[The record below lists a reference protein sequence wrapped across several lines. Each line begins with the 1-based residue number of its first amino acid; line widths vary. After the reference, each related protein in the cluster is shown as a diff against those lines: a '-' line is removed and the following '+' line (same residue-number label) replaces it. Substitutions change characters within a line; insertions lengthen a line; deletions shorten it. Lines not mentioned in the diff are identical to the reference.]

1 MNEQENGESS
11 KSKKII
17 IGLIVVSVILG
28 IYYFNKPVVVDDKKV
43 DQAKVSDEQPKG
55 ENKEEV
61 GEVKPEVV
69 SEEGKEGEEKKDVSA
84 ETIIESVEVKTGIV
98 KKDIEQ
104 KPVDAMALVNSLIS
118 TPVAVVTM
126 EPKQAA
132 DKAVDYVN
140 KYIVPQEQ
148 KAKVAQVFP
157 EKVTFYRFLMD
168 VAGQQY
174 PSYVSID
181 GKTLL
186 SAKEYNLDKN
196 PNTIDGKEFVNIDN
210 GFQEVKGAEVCKEN
224 GKPIVYFFGSKTC
237 PHCEWELP
245 IVQEVAKLFGD
256 KISYHE
262 NIDSDKDSAILS
274 KFSPQGGIPTLVIGC
289 KYFKIGSGE
298 STGSAKEKQSLLL
311 LINKVLN

>member
-1 MNEQENGESS
+1 
-11 KSKKII
+11 
-17 IGLIVVSVILG
+17 
-28 IYYFNKPVVVDDKKV
+28 
-43 DQAKVSDEQPKG
+43 
-55 ENKEEV
+55 
-61 GEVKPEVV
+61 
-69 SEEGKEGEEKKDVSA
+69 
-84 ETIIESVEVKTGIV
+84 
-98 KKDIEQ
+98 
-104 KPVDAMALVNSLIS
+104 
-118 TPVAVVTM
+118 
-126 EPKQAA
+126 
-132 DKAVDYVN
+132 
-140 KYIVPQEQ
+140 
-148 KAKVAQVFP
+148 
-157 EKVTFYRFLMD
+157 MD

-186 SAKEYNLDKN
+186 SAKEYDLDKN

>member
-28 IYYFNKPVVVDDKKV
+28 IYYFNKPVVIDDKKV
-43 DQAKVSDEQPKG
+43 DQAKVSDEQPQG

-61 GEVKPEVV
+61 SEVKPEVV

-84 ETIIESVEVKTGIV
+84 ETIIESVEVKTGTV

-126 EPKQAA
+126 EPKKAA

-148 KAKVAQVFP
+148 KAKVVQVFP
-157 EKVTFYRFLMD
+157 EKITFYRFLMD

-186 SAKEYNLDKN
+186 SAKEYDLDKN

-210 GFQEVKGAEVCKEN
+210 G
-224 GKPIVYFFGSKTC
+224 
-237 PHCEWELP
+237 
-245 IVQEVAKLFGD
+245 
-256 KISYHE
+256 
-262 NIDSDKDSAILS
+262 
-274 KFSPQGGIPTLVIGC
+274 
-289 KYFKIGSGE
+289 
-298 STGSAKEKQSLLL
+298 
-311 LINKVLN
+311 